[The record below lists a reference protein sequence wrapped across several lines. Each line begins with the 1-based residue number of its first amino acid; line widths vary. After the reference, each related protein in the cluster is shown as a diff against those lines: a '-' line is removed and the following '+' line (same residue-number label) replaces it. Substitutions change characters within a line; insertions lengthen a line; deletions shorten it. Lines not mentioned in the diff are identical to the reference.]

1 MKHTEHNS
9 SSNLQQESWIE
20 RDLKSLRETNEEL
33 KAQVL
38 TLEVKIKEFETIQR
52 KDEKKIKEL
61 STVIAE
67 NETAKERLRNEITT
81 IEEANKRLQKENKAL
96 DIEKKEERNY
106 FNKEKAEFEQLLEK
120 QQNELLTLTAKFEA
134 LNKENN
140 NLSTSLENQSK
151 KNNESSLLE
160 EQIVS
165 LKATI
170 EAIERNRQE
179 EKVLAE
185 EIFKENQQLQAQIE
199 ESQYASSANNQS
211 FNTSWDDASLVLD
224 PFLSPQK
231 QSPNNNQTTTPLDS
245 QNDIAGINKYPDIF
259 FTNQNSLDADKE
271 KIKSLEETL
280 KSLEEDLHEK
290 LNILQRWRYEEV
302 QKETVSW
309 QEIVKELELTS
320 RKIKDTHQQLLEETN
335 LVAETKNELQKNYD
349 EALTKITNLETV
361 LKEFQ
366 EKPSIPE
373 NLNESAIE
381 ISTNNIND
389 SSISKAHDNEN
400 ASDSDI
406 LLEGQPQAQR
416 KGSETLK
423 QELARLQAVLEAKEA
438 AFEQERLQLLE
449 TQKSLQADL
458 NKRIEVITQTEQ
470 ELSQQQS
477 KLEKQQ
483 KELGAE
489 RKEVKEF
496 LALQN
501 TKEALQ
507 EILLFY
513 KTQALDAWE
522 KSKLYF
528 LKKINLK
535 AEARLLKENNQKL
548 LEENTSFEE
557 KNRKLREEN
566 ASLEEKNRSLNNPS
580 PAKEQKEP
588 LDAKTV
594 FEKLI
599 GNINSWLKDQLK
611 DKSSEVSLC
620 IQEMRRL
627 HLRDNFDVITKDI
640 DFNLYLERDSYN
652 QSIGNYLLSLV
663 TKQYPELS
671 KKAIREAV
679 ILPLLNRK
687 YKTAESNAMIS
698 NLSENRNQP
707 KSQYYGSGFL
717 ESETEEGIRV
727 EKIMR
732 PLKEGQPLAPAAQL
746 QDQGLLQEKDI
757 ITSFTLDSDSYKMLC
772 KFFAPLKEILQDKE
786 IVTSAKEDERTI
798 DLAKLKIKLDA
809 LNKTLTEQSKGDHKI
824 YRLADIFCG
833 YSTIKATIKGKAEP
847 IIIYRSYIEKDGDHA
862 SAIGSHLTP
871 ELASKIAPQAAQQT
885 EKIAEAAPTINDQAH
900 QVNSATN
907 QVNSA
912 NPLESFVK
920 SSKDIPSNKNGIY
933 KPITMNL

>member
-1 MKHTEHNS
+1 MKNTEHNS

-33 KAQVL
+33 KAQIL

-52 KDEKKIKEL
+52 RDEKKIKEL

-106 FNKEKAEFEQLLEK
+106 FNKEKTEFEQLLEK

-179 EKVLAE
+179 EKILAE

-211 FNTSWDDASLVLD
+211 FNTSWDDASLELD
-224 PFLSPQK
+224 PYLSPQK
-231 QSPNNNQTTTPLDS
+231 QSPNNDKTTTPLDS
-245 QNDIAGINKYPDIF
+245 QNDITEINKYPDIF

-290 LNILQRWRYEEV
+290 LNILQRWRHEEV
-302 QKETVSW
+302 QKETASW

-320 RKIKDTHQQLLEETN
+320 RKIKDTHQQLLEEKN
-335 LVAETKNELQKNYD
+335 LVAEAKNELQKNYD

-381 ISTNNIND
+381 LSTNNIND
-389 SSISKAHDNEN
+389 SSVSKAHDNEN
-400 ASDSDI
+400 ASDSDV

-423 QELARLQAVLEAKEA
+423 QELTRLQAALEAKEA

-477 KLEKQQ
+477 ELEKQQ
-483 KELGAE
+483 KELGAD
-489 RKEVKEF
+489 RKE
-496 LALQN
+496 
-501 TKEALQ
+501 
-507 EILLFY
+507 
-513 KTQALDAWE
+513 ALDAWE

-535 AEARLLKENNQKL
+535 KEKRLLKEGNQKL
-548 LEENTSFEE
+548 REENISFEE

-566 ASLEEKNRSLNNPS
+566 ASLEEKNRLLNQPPEAN
-580 PAKEQKEP
+580 KP
-588 LDAKTV
+588 LDAKIV
-594 FEKLI
+594 FEDLI
-599 GNINSWLKDQLK
+599 SDINTWLKEQLK
-611 DKSSEVSLC
+611 NNPEIKLCVQAMKQLYLSHSSDLNTRIAIKSSASDDLSTSPASISALSELELQLNKHIKVNSLL
-620 IQEMRRL
+620 Q
-627 HLRDNFDVITKDI
+627 N
-640 DFNLYLERDSYN
+640 NLSEH
-652 QSIGNYLLSLV
+652 LLSLV
-663 TKQYPELS
+663 AEQFSTLS
-671 KKAIREAV
+671 KEVIRDTV
-679 ILPLLNRK
+679 LLPLLDHK
-687 YKTAESNAMIS
+687 YKKAELKAMIS
-698 NLSENRNQP
+698 NLPENRNQP
-707 KSQYYGSGFL
+707 KSRYYGSGFI
-717 ESETEEGIRV
+717 ESESEEGICV

-732 PLKEGQPLAPAAQL
+732 PAKEGDSLAPAAQL
-746 QDQGLLQEKDI
+746 QQLGLLNEKDI
-757 ITSFTLDSDSYKMLC
+757 ITSFTLDLASYKMLC
-772 KFFAPLKEILQDKE
+772 KFFAPLKEILQDKGVVSSPNE
-786 IVTSAKEDERTI
+786 NERII
-798 DLAKLKIKLDA
+798 DLGKLKVKLDA
-809 LNKTLTEQSKGDHKI
+809 FNQTQAGQGSGDHKI

-833 YSTIKATIKGKAEP
+833 YSTIKATVKGKADP
-847 IIIYRSYIEKDGDHA
+847 IIIYRSYIEKDGDCA
-862 SAIGSHLTP
+862 SSISYLTP
-871 ELASKIAPQAAQQT
+871 ELASKIAPQAAQQKK
-885 EKIAEAAPTINDQAH
+885 EAEAEAAPVI
-900 QVNSATN
+900 
-907 QVNSA
+907 
-912 NPLESFVK
+912 
-920 SSKDIPSNKNGIY
+920 SNKNPYPETFAEKTSNIAR
-933 KPITMNL
+933 KPTTYHI